1 MNPTNDVFEK
11 RVAALEGGKMA
22 VATSS
27 GQAAQ
32 FLTIATIAQAG
43 DNIGEWKGIWERR
56 GGSADRR
63 REGKVISSF
72 MIVSHFAA
80 RPSIYSTV
88 ALLLLPFLAQY
99 LKFS

>member
-1 MNPTNDVFEK
+1 MNPTNDVLEK

-43 DNIGEWKGIWERR
+43 DNIGEDEGDVGS
-56 GGSADRR
+56 GG
-63 REGKVISSF
+63 RE
-72 MIVSHFAA
+72 A
-80 RPSIYSTV
+80 REEV
-88 ALLLLPFLAQY
+88 EKLGFLASVLY
-99 LKFS
+99 FADHSLKKAPF